1 MTTETPAPVKNIK
14 TLRGV
19 VVSAKATDTITV
31 LVTRYVKDPKYKKYA
46 TVSKKYLVHAPGHT
60 VAAGDKVTI
69 ESCRPV
75 SKRKHFV
82 LLTEATK

>member
-1 MTTETPAPVKNIK
+1 MTTTDTQEKKTIK

-19 VVSAKATDTITV
+19 VVSTKAQDTITV

-46 TVSKKYLVHAPGHT
+46 TVSKKYLVHAPSHN
-60 VAAGDKVTI
+60 VQEGDKVTI
-69 ESCRPV
+69 ESCRPI

-82 LLTEATK
+82 LVGEETK